1 MCIRIQSRTLQVLRQ
16 RLSDH
21 WVDRRKND
29 TTSIQVSGTVSLGL
43 RAFEDGKTGSEVA
56 EEGREGMP
64 GLETGMKWWKCE
76 EGKEPFLPRMEI
88 YGIDQKEINMNGLVE
103 VTWLGLF
110 CHTEEFNQ
118 VHQQLW
124 NLGQESEWVDPGPG
138 VNYGSR
144 VRDGIRWADWW
155 QRYQQKPDWNISVV
169 WVSPRN
175 QPLCLSTLL
184 PLCSCRKPFLPKPI
198 VFVRNKQTNKQT
210 LCIHQS

>member
-1 MCIRIQSRTLQVLRQ
+1 MEVNIHRKTTLNKTQILLSRKNGVLFHESVRHEVCIRIQSRTLQVLRQ

-118 VHQQLW
+118 VHQQL
-124 NLGQESEWVDPGPG
+124 
-138 VNYGSR
+138 
-144 VRDGIRWADWW
+144 
-155 QRYQQKPDWNISVV
+155 
-169 WVSPRN
+169 
-175 QPLCLSTLL
+175 
-184 PLCSCRKPFLPKPI
+184 
-198 VFVRNKQTNKQT
+198 
-210 LCIHQS
+210 